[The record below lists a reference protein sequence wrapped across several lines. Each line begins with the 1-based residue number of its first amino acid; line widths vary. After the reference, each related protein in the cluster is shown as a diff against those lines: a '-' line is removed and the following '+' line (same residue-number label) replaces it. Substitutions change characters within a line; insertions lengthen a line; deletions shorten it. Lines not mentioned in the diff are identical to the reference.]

1 MNDFLY
7 YFGRACNFCN
17 FYREYMRFVKP
28 SSSPKDYGLFLQT
41 RRKKKKES
49 RLFMKKNL
57 NEKTLKKI
65 YERSKSG
72 MLKNFGRVLSY
83 DEFVS
88 VLAYAHDHKMV

>member
-1 MNDFLY
+1 
-7 YFGRACNFCN
+7 
-17 FYREYMRFVKP
+17 
-28 SSSPKDYGLFLQT
+28 
-41 RRKKKKES
+41 
-49 RLFMKKNL
+49 MKKNL

-72 MLKNFGRVLSY
+72 MLKKFVRVLSY